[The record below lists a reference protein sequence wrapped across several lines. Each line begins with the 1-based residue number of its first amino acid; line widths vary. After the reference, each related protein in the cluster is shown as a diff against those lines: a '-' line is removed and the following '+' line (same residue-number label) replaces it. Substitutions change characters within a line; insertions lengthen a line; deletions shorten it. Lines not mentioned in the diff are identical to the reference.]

1 MPVPPSGNGSEL
13 DEMIPK
19 DAFILP
25 DDPMVYDPFRDALI
39 SPDDPLLPREEELG
53 VVVGMNGSTEREV
66 SVSNGVS
73 NGASNGVMLGLEQV
87 AAALEAV
94 SAELKENGINGLT
107 IAPGLSTFEK
117 SLKNHVVEYLS
128 NYS

>member
-1 MPVPPSGNGSEL
+1 
-13 DEMIPK
+13 MIPK

-39 SPDDPLLPREEELG
+39 SPDDPFEPREEERG
-53 VVVGMNGSTEREV
+53 VVVGMDGSTKDEGAL
-66 SVSNGVS
+66 SAGVL
-73 NGASNGVMLGLEQV
+73 LGLDQV

-94 SAELKENGINGLT
+94 SAELKENGIDGLR

-117 SLKNHVVEYLS
+117 NLKNHLVEYLS
-128 NYS
+128 SYG

>member
-1 MPVPPSGNGSEL
+1 
-13 DEMIPK
+13 MIPK

-39 SPDDPLLPREEELG
+39 SPDEPLEPREEELG
-53 VVVGMNGSTEREV
+53 VVVGMDGSSEREV
-66 SVSNGVS
+66 SGSNGV
-73 NGASNGVMLGLEQV
+73 SNGVMLGLEQV

-107 IAPGLSTFEK
+107 MAPGLSSFEK

-128 NYS
+128 GYS

>member
-1 MPVPPSGNGSEL
+1 
-13 DEMIPK
+13 MIPK

-39 SPDDPLLPREEELG
+39 SPDDPLVPREEEPG
-53 VVVGMNGSTEREV
+53 VVVGMNGSSEREV
-66 SVSNGVS
+66 FV
-73 NGASNGVMLGLEQV
+73 SNGVMLGLEQV

-107 IAPGLSTFEK
+107 IAPGLSAFEK

-128 NYS
+128 SHS

>member
-1 MPVPPSGNGSEL
+1 
-13 DEMIPK
+13 MIPK

-39 SPDDPLLPREEELG
+39 SPDDPFEPREEERG
-53 VVVGMNGSTEREV
+53 VVVGMDGSTKDERA
-66 SVSNGVS
+66 SSAGVL
-73 NGASNGVMLGLEQV
+73 LGLDQV

-94 SAELKENGINGLT
+94 SLELKENGIDGLR

-117 SLKNHVVEYLS
+117 NLKNHLVEYLS
-128 NYS
+128 SYG

>member
-1 MPVPPSGNGSEL
+1 
-13 DEMIPK
+13 MIPK

-39 SPDDPLLPREEELG
+39 SPDDPLVPREEEPG
-53 VVVGMNGSTEREV
+53 VVVGMNGSSEV
-66 SVSNGVS
+66 SLSNGV
-73 NGASNGVMLGLEQV
+73 SNGVMLGLEQV

-107 IAPGLSTFEK
+107 IAPGLSAFEK

-128 NYS
+128 SHS